1 MWGVAEEM
9 LRHYDAKCV
18 ARFIIMIVEHPVKAC
33 IKALLLAIVTCGVTL
48 PARADA
54 KDDDARDRWELLR
67 STMFGGRTVHDA
79 GDQLHLVIPER
90 ALDAAL
96 VPVTVELNLPTR
108 VTAIS
113 LVVDNNPSPLA
124 GTFHFGPA
132 FTQKFLKVRVRV
144 NDYTLIHAVAE
155 TEDGVL
161 YTTSR
166 YIKVSGGCSAPGL
179 GNPAEILA
187 RIGRMQFR
195 RTRAVEGVKVP
206 AELMISH
213 PNYNGMQMDRAKSNF
228 TPARY
233 LQNVTVTTG
242 GVSIFDLE
250 GDISMSEDPVIGFG
264 YTPADD
270 GAIDILARDSM
281 GSVFSRHFEALPQ
294 N

>member
-1 MWGVAEEM
+1 M
-9 LRHYDAKCV
+9 
-18 ARFIIMIVEHPVKAC
+18 EHPVKAC
-33 IKALLLAIVTCGVTL
+33 IKALLLALATCGATL
-48 PARADA
+48 PALADA

-67 STMFGGRTVHDA
+67 STMFGGRAVQDA
-79 GDQLHLVIPER
+79 GDKLRLVIPER

-161 YTTSR
+161 HTTSR

-179 GNPAEILA
+179 GNPAEVLA

-195 RTRAVEGVKVP
+195 RTRAVEGVRVP

-213 PNYNGMQMDRAKSNF
+213 PNYNGMQMDSAKNSF

-233 LQNVTVTTG
+233 LQNVAVATG
-242 GVSIFDLE
+242 GISIFDLE
-250 GDISMSEDPVIGFG
+250 GDISMSEDPVISFG
-264 YTPADD
+264 YTPAGD

-281 GSVFSRHFEALPQ
+281 GDVFSRHFEALPQ
-294 N
+294 S